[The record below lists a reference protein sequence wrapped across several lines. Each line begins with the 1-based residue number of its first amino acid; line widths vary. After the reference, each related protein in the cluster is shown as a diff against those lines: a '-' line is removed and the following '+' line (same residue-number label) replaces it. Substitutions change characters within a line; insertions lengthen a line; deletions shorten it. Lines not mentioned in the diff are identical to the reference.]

1 MSNDK
6 HPEPNWR
13 LLAVILCLAVLVAVL
28 GLIIKWW

>member
-1 MSNDK
+1 MPNDK
-6 HPEPNWR
+6 RPEPNWR